1 MPSMTMY
8 KIVLL
13 FSQHHY
19 ETILIIYL
27 RLFPH
32 VDVSSVI
39 SSSDSDYDKNNN
51 NNGNDR

>member
-1 MPSMTMY
+1 MPLVGMH

-39 SSSDSDYDKNNN
+39 SSCDSDYGKNNN
-51 NNGNDR
+51 NNDNDR

>member
-1 MPSMTMY
+1 MPLVSMH

-51 NNGNDR
+51 NNDNDR